1 MEGRLSSWS
10 RRGRRALRLPGAV
23 VVALAAAGPHDAAAQ
38 PGRISMAIDTV
49 AEADVAHAGATHR
62 VALEARLQPAGSG
75 LHVNSNEPLEDFL
88 IPTALTVRPPAGMAV
103 AGLAWPEPALLEQQG
118 AEKPLAVYGETFAV
132 GVALAVDPDVAPG
145 EYEVPASLRYQACDD
160 RMCYIPATERFAF
173 RVRVAPGG
181 RARNAAAAELFDRM
195 VFTASGAGDPPGI
208 AAPPPPAEPV
218 DEGDALARLD
228 RFTVAAATGGYL
240 DEEQFLAFIRRAEA
254 GEAEPGWF
262 EGRGP
267 LAILAL
273 ILLGGL
279 ALNLTPCVLPMI
291 PINLAIIGAGARAGS
306 RLRGFLL
313 GGAYGLA
320 MAQVYGV
327 LGLVVILTA
336 GTFGTI
342 NSSPWFNLGIALLFV
357 VLTLAMFDVVTI
369 DFSRFQGRIADGSPG
384 QGSFLLAFGMGG
396 VAALLAGA
404 CVAPVVIQVVVF
416 SSNLYGQ
423 GATLALALPFVLGVG
438 MAIPGRSPAPA
449 WRSCRGPA
457 PGWCVSSTP
466 SASSSW
472 ARPSTTGTCPT
483 TCSASGGSIPTWSR
497 RACRSSSAKGGTRR
511 SPGDSPRPR
520 TRARRCSST
529 SGPPGARTA
538 SPWTARRSRRT
549 ACGRRST
556 STSRSSSRRRISACR
571 RRARCWSASAR
582 SACRPTRSS
591 SRGTEPRPAPTS
603 VPAVQFAKARDSRNT
618 PWPLGKTPSRM
629 LRESRLRNTG
639 VGSSDRPPAC
649 AILSI
654 AGRNRGQRRSA
665 PAPAGGTRTRN
676 DDARTRTRRQDPP
689 ERTSPST

>member
-1 MEGRLSSWS
+1 MEGRLSSWG

-23 VVALAAAGPHDAAAQ
+23 VAALAAAGPHDAAAQ

-195 VFTASGAGDPPGI
+195 VFTASGAGDPPGT

-267 LAILAL
+267 FAILAL

-438 MAIPGRSPAPA
+438 MAIPWPLAGAGLAFLPRPGAWMVRVKHAFGVFILGTAVYYGYLSYDLFSQRWVDPDLVAESVQELVGEGWYPSLARGLAAAENEGKAVLVDVWATWCKNCLTMDRTTLKADGVRAALDEYVKVKFQAEDLGASPAREVLERFGAIGLPA
-449 WRSCRGPA
+449 YAILQPRD
-457 PGWCVSSTP
+457 
-466 SASSSW
+466 
-472 ARPSTTGTCPT
+472 GT
-483 TCSASGGSIPTWSR
+483 A
-497 RACRSSSAKGGTRR
+497 
-511 SPGDSPRPR
+511 
-520 TRARRCSST
+520 
-529 SGPPGARTA
+529 ART
-538 SPWTARRSRRT
+538 
-549 ACGRRST
+549 
-556 STSRSSSRRRISACR
+556 
-571 RRARCWSASAR
+571 
-582 SACRPTRSS
+582 
-591 SRGTEPRPAPTS
+591 
-603 VPAVQFAKARDSRNT
+603 D
-618 PWPLGKTPSRM
+618 
-629 LRESRLRNTG
+629 
-639 VGSSDRPPAC
+639 
-649 AILSI
+649 
-654 AGRNRGQRRSA
+654 
-665 PAPAGGTRTRN
+665 
-676 DDARTRTRRQDPP
+676 
-689 ERTSPST
+689 